1 MSGFKILF
9 LYPNGTLMNPPAIA
23 IGIFTAL
30 LKQNGF
36 EVDLFDTTLYP
47 DIDPDA
53 KILDDEKED
62 SLQARPTNYEDRG
75 VKLLTSDMPSDL
87 AKKVDEFKPDLI
99 AVSLLESIYPIAL
112 TMFEVIETYE
122 IPVLVGG
129 VFAMHAPEVV
139 IENKCIDM
147 VCIGE
152 GEETIVEVCKRLALN
167 KDCYEVDNLWI
178 KKDDKII
185 KNKLKNTIN
194 VNEIPIPDYSL
205 FEWERFMRPMG
216 GKIYNTIPVESNR
229 GCPYLCTFC
238 NSPSTLDLF
247 KQNKSESFFRKKTIK
262 TIHKELIS
270 LKNQW
275 NAEYVYFTSDTFLI
289 LTKDELNEL
298 ADLYVRD
305 INLPFWIQ
313 TRAETITPFR
323 VKKLKEMGCHRIS
336 IGLEH
341 GNEEFRRKILKKT
354 FSDKT
359 IINAVNLI
367 ADAGI
372 PLTVNNIIGFPE
384 ENRDLVFDTIALNRK
399 LIVDT
404 TNCVAFAPF
413 RGTPLHKVCVEK
425 GYIKAD
431 QLGFGSMTTSL
442 FLDLPTFPKEEIQ
455 GLRRTF
461 SLYVRMP
468 KKYWPDIERAEKLD
482 EDGDK
487 IFSELSNIFMENY
500 FSVQGDGFD
509 LM

>member
-1 MSGFKILF
+1 MSEFKILF
-9 LYPNGTLMNPPAIA
+9 IYPNGTLMNPPAIA

-53 KILDDEKED
+53 KIVDDEKED

-75 VKLLTSDMPSDL
+75 VKLLTSDMLSDL

-112 TMFEVIETYE
+112 TMFEVIENYD

-147 VCIGE
+147 VCFGE
-152 GEETIVEVCKRLALN
+152 GEETIVEVSKRLASN
-167 KDCYEVDNLWI
+167 KDCYDVDNLWI

-238 NSPSTLDLF
+238 NSPSTFDLF
-247 KQNKSESFFRKKTIK
+247 KEGTSTSFFRKKTVE
-262 TIHKELIS
+262 TILKELVT
-270 LKNQW
+270 LKKQW

-413 RGTPLHKVCVEK
+413 RGTPLHKICVEK

-487 IFSELSNIFMENY
+487 IFSELSNIFLENY

>member
-1 MSGFKILF
+1 
-9 LYPNGTLMNPPAIA
+9 MNPPAIA

-47 DIDPDA
+47 DVDPDA
-53 KILDDEKED
+53 KQTDTEKEK
-62 SLQARPTNYEDRG
+62 SLQARPTNYEDKG
-75 VKLLTSDMPSDL
+75 VKLLTSDMQSDL
-87 AKKVDEFKPDLI
+87 IKKIQDYQPNLI

-112 TMFEVIETYE
+112 TMFKAIENFD

-129 VFAMHAPEVV
+129 VFAMHAPEIV
-139 IENKCIDM
+139 IENKCVDI

-152 GEETIVEVCKRLALN
+152 GEDTIVEICQKMDAG
-167 KDCYEVDNLWI
+167 KDCYDVENIWI
-178 KKDDKII
+178 KRGDEII
-185 KNKLKNTIN
+185 KNKLQKTLD
-194 VNEIPIPDYSL
+194 VNNIPIPDYSL
-205 FEWERFMRPMG
+205 FDWERFMRPMG
-216 GKIYNTIPVESNR
+216 GKIYKTIPVESNR

-238 NSPSTLDLF
+238 NSPSTFDLF
-247 KQNKSESFFRKKTIK
+247 KQNDSSSFFRKKTID

-275 NAEYVYFTSDTFLI
+275 DAEYVYFTSDTFLI
-289 LTKDELNEL
+289 LTKEELEEL

-313 TRAETITPFR
+313 TRAETLTPFR

-341 GNEEFRRKILKKT
+341 GNAQFRKKILKKP
-354 FSDKT
+354 FADET
-359 IINAVNLI
+359 IINGTNLL

-399 LIVDT
+399 LVVDT

-413 RGTPLHKVCVEK
+413 RGTPLHKLCVEK
-425 GYIKAD
+425 GYIRAD

-442 FLDLPTFPKEEIQ
+442 FLDLPTFPKEQIQ

-468 KKYWPDIERAEKLD
+468 KKYWPDIKLAEIFD
-482 EDGDK
+482 EEGNK
-487 IFSELSNIFMENY
+487 IFNDLSNIFKEKY
-500 FSVQGDGFD
+500 FSVKGDGFD

>member
-1 MSGFKILF
+1 MKVLF

-30 LKQNGF
+30 LKQHGF

-47 DIDPDA
+47 EADPDA
-53 KILDDEKED
+53 KQLDDEKENT
-62 SLQARPTNYEDRG
+62 LQARPTNYKDRG
-75 VKLLTSDMPSDL
+75 VKLLKSDMSSDL
-87 AKKVDEFKPDLI
+87 ANKIDEFKPDLI
-99 AVSLLESIYPIAL
+99 AISLLESVYPIAL
-112 TMFEVIETYE
+112 TMFDVLENYD

-129 VFAMHAPEVV
+129 VFAMHAPEIV

-152 GEETIVEVCKRLALN
+152 GEDTIVEVCKRIASN
-167 KDCYEVDNLWI
+167 KNCYDVDNLWI

-185 KNKLKNTIN
+185 KNRLTKTLD
-194 VNEIPIPDYSL
+194 VNKIPIPDYSL

-216 GKIYNTIPVESNR
+216 GKIYNTIPIESNR
-229 GCPYLCTFC
+229 GCPYECTFC
-238 NSPSTLDLF
+238 NSPSTFDLF
-247 KQNKSESFFRKKTIK
+247 KDRDYSSFFRKKTVDN
-262 TIHKELIS
+262 IHKELIS

-275 NAEYVYFTSDTFLI
+275 SAEYVYFTADTFLI
-289 LTKDELNEL
+289 LTQKELDELV
-298 ADLYVRD
+298 DLYIRD

-313 TRAETITPFR
+313 TRAETLTPYR

-341 GNEEFRRKILKKT
+341 GNAEFRKKILKKP
-354 FSDKT
+354 FDDET
-359 IINAVNLI
+359 IINGTNLL

-413 RGTPLHKVCVEK
+413 RGTPLHKICVDK
-425 GYIKAD
+425 GYIEKD
-431 QLGFGSMTTSL
+431 QLGFGSMTSSI
-442 FLDLPTFPKEEIQ
+442 FLDLPTFPREEIE

-468 KKYWPDIERAEKLD
+468 KKYWPDIERAEKFD
-482 EDGDK
+482 EVGNQMY
-487 IFSELSNIFMENY
+487 SELSNIFIQKY
-500 FSVQGDGFD
+500 FSVKGDGFD